1 MHKKPHA
8 AVRLLRN
15 LSISFLVILSDA
27 TCDSGMFFSVLLF
40 RLPLIWVLLIA
51 GSVTALPIISN
62 FETPHRLGDGS
73 RSLLTT
79 LGAGV
84 VSYEAI
90 TDVAGKVVAPIAG
103 GTVVLICLLLFFCC
117 FRQRKSPKFE
127 DMGTNNPA
135 PVAERPPWAT

>member
-1 MHKKPHA
+1 MH
-8 AVRLLRN
+8 LL
-15 LSISFLVILSDA
+15 
-27 TCDSGMFFSVLLF
+27 
-40 RLPLIWVLLIA
+40 
-51 GSVTALPIISN
+51 
-62 FETPHRLGDGS
+62 H

-79 LGAGV
+79 LGARV

-103 GTVVLICLLLFFCC
+103 GTFVLIGLLLFFCC
-117 FRQRKSPKFE
+117 FRQRKSPKCE